1 MLRRKTPLEK
11 RLAESAKRS
20 AKARKNARKGP
31 LKQRLVRGARVAGV
45 VAGIGLASFGAY
57 KTLDYAI
64 RADAKA
70 EMSKRSQ
77 WFREGTM
84 PKNAFVREMT
94 SYLPEALKK
103 TEKQKIVNSL
113 QSKLG
118 RKPTR
123 KEQHAA
129 IEKYCREKAEKLAD
143 ELERERPVQDSNHW

>member
-20 AKARKNARKGP
+20 AKARKKARKGP

-45 VAGIGLASFGAY
+45 VAGIGLASVGIF

-64 RADAKA
+64 RADAKV
-70 EMSKRSQ
+70 EMSKRTE
-77 WFREGTM
+77 WFMQGTM

-94 SYLPEALKK
+94 LYLPEALKK
-103 TEKQKIVNSL
+103 TERQKIVNSL

-123 KEQHAA
+123 KEQYAA
-129 IEKYCREKAEKLAD
+129 VKEYCREKAQKLAD
-143 ELERERPVQDSNHW
+143 ELERKRPAADSNHW